1 VMKRSRGVES
11 RLPGHR
17 ATIREDVGH
26 CQVAS
31 EPTSPF
37 LAAVP
42 IAF

>member
-17 ATIREDVGH
+17 ATIREDIGH

-31 EPTSPF
+31 EPTSPSS
-37 LAAVP
+37 LP
-42 IAF
+42 G